1 LTAAEFSAFLTL
13 IAQAQA
19 RVELP
24 MLAACLMP
32 NHFHLV
38 VSPRRTDDISRW
50 MQWLLTTHSHRHHLQ
65 QGTTGRVWQGRFKAF
80 PIEQDRH
87 LLTVMRYVERKDWLD
102 RVNAPQT
109 AEELADLRAC
119 VNRQR
124 PYGDDAWVKT
134 ATVALGLESSL
145 RQRGRPRKSSPAEV
159 PGGAEPTRAKS
170 SDRKKR
176 MSPIF

>member
-38 VSPRRTDDISRW
+38 VSPRRTNDISRW

-65 QGTTGRVWQGRFKAF
+65 HGTTGRVWQGRFKAF

-145 RQRGRPRKSSPAEV
+145 RHRGRPRKSSRAEV

-176 MSPIF
+176 MAPIF